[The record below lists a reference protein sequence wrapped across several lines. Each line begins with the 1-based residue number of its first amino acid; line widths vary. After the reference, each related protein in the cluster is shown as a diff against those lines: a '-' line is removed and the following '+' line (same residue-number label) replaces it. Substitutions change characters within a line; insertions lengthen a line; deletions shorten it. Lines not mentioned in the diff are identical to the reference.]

1 MSNGHD
7 GRGVELHAQNKFD
20 ADERLTDD
28 TARGLIRDLM
38 TTLYQWMLQI
48 RAK

>member
-1 MSNGHD
+1 MT
-7 GRGVELHAQNKFD
+7 VEVWSFHAQNKFD
-20 ADERLTDD
+20 ADGKLTDD